1 MSVVVR
7 KDRKGP
13 CYEVGHERAG
23 YWESIFLTVDEL
35 RDLFS
40 EIDGMGLR

>member
-13 CYEVGHERAG
+13 CWEVGHERAG
-23 YWESIFLTVDEL
+23 YWESIFLTEEEL
-35 RDLFS
+35 VELVHELDM
-40 EIDGMGLR
+40 IVIC